1 MTIDEAKHRIQSAI
15 DQYGAHAAPA
25 IDLVINEIRAD
36 LGREAANNVIEEF
49 DLELRYQ
56 ISPTEF
62 E

>member
-1 MTIDEAKHRIQSAI
+1 MTIDEAKQRIQNAI

-25 IDLVINEIRAD
+25 IDLVINEVRAD
-36 LGREAANNVIEEF
+36 LGREAANNIIEDF

>member
-1 MTIDEAKHRIQSAI
+1 MTIDEAKQRIQNAI

-25 IDLVINEIRAD
+25 IDLIINEIRAD
-36 LGREAANNVIEEF
+36 LGREAANDVIEEF

>member
-1 MTIDEAKHRIQSAI
+1 MTIDEAKQRIQSAI